1 MQTVDVL
8 VVGAGLAGLHT
19 ARLLALRGLNVMV
32 VDRRRSLSAG
42 VRTTGIFV
50 RRTLD
55 DFDLPDHL
63 LGPGVRDV
71 LLYPPSRRSPIRLTS
86 DRDEFRV
93 ADMAAVYEHARRAAE
108 SAGARVLLGVRYTGS
123 SAGLVRLES
132 TSGPAGADGGKGP
145 VGAEGGEGVLTW
157 EIRKGVQGA
166 EGSEGASA
174 VEGVVG
180 VEVVGVRFVVGADGA
195 RSRVARDLGLD
206 VNRRFLV
213 GAEIVHAVAPG
224 SGVPTFHCVLG
235 PRVAPGYLGW
245 VVDDG
250 RHAHVGVAGEPG
262 AMRAGVRRLLDAFA
276 ADAPGRAAPA
286 GPVERRGGPIPVG
299 GVLRRLACPDGLL
312 VGDAAGAVS
321 PLTAGGLDPCLR
333 MSELAAAVID
343 EYLRTG
349 DRRVLRRYDGAA
361 LRARFRGRL
370 LLRRLLAGIRSP
382 VVAEAAVA
390 VLRTR
395 AGRALAARILFGDGS
410 FPEIEPRLTA
420 TASTVRRP

>member
-1 MQTVDVL
+1 M
-8 VVGAGLAGLHT
+8 
-19 ARLLALRGLNVMV
+19 
-32 VDRRRSLSAG
+32 
-42 VRTTGIFV
+42 
-50 RRTLD
+50 LD
-55 DFDLPDHL
+55 
-63 LGPGVRDV
+63 
-71 LLYPPSRRSPIRLTS
+71 
-86 DRDEFRV
+86 
-93 ADMAAVYEHARRAAE
+93 
-108 SAGARVLLGVRYTGS
+108 
-123 SAGLVRLES
+123 
-132 TSGPAGADGGKGP
+132 
-145 VGAEGGEGVLTW
+145 
-157 EIRKGVQGA
+157 
-166 EGSEGASA
+166 
-174 VEGVVG
+174 
-180 VEVVGVRFVVGADGA
+180 
-195 RSRVARDLGLD
+195 
-206 VNRRFLV
+206 
-213 GAEIVHAVAPG
+213 
-224 SGVPTFHCVLG
+224 

-333 MSELAAAVID
+333 MSELAAAVIAD
-343 EYLRTG
+343 YLRTG
-349 DRRVLRRYDGAA
+349 DREVLKRYDGAA

-382 VVAEAAVA
+382 VLAEAAVA

-410 FPEIEPRLTA
+410 FPEIEPRLA
-420 TASTVRRP
+420 AGVGRGR